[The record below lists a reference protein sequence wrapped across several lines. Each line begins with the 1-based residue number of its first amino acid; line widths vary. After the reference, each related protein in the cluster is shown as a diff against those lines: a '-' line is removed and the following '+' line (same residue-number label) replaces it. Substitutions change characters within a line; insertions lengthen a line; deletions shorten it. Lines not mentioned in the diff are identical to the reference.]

1 MLRKLEMD
9 MTQGPLLKKII
20 IYAIPLILTNVLQLL
35 FNAADVMIVGVF
47 SGDDA
52 VAAVGANSA
61 LIKLITALFIGL
73 SVGSNVMV
81 ARYIGKKDAEKVSRF
96 VGMSV
101 LVSVL
106 VGVVLLVVGV
116 FFARTFLVWMACDP
130 DVLDMA
136 TKYLAIYLMG
146 MPVVMLYNFCAS
158 ILRAAGD
165 TVRPLIFLVI
175 AGVVNVGLNVF
186 FCTVCK
192 MDVDGVAIATVASQA
207 ISAVLC
213 MIVLIRHNGIIKLR
227 AKNLKIYWKELG
239 EMAYIGIPS
248 GIHSC
253 MFAFSNVIV
262 QSTINSFGKLVM
274 AGNAYA
280 QQIEGFVLQANNG
293 VALTALSFASQNL
306 GAGKLD
312 RVKKSVLISVA
323 VVAIMSLVL
332 GGIVMLFSK
341 SFLALFA
348 NDTAVI
354 EAGVLR
360 ISILLSTVFLG
371 GIMDTSSYAMRG
383 MGKSVSVIIVSL
395 LVSCVFR
402 ICWVKLIFP
411 MQPTLGFLY
420 VSYPISW
427 FLGSVVY
434 AAMFAVFMRKLLKN
448 GNTQI
453 VSKEEKSLPIKND
466 EVDEREVIE

>member
-9 MTQGPLLKKII
+9 MTEGPLLKKII

-61 LIKLITALFIGL
+61 LIKLITGLFIGL

-81 ARYIGKKDAEKVSRF
+81 ARYIGKKDQEKVSRF

-101 LVSVL
+101 LVSVI
-106 VGVVLLVVGV
+106 VGIILLAVGI

-165 TVRPLIFLVI
+165 TMRPLIFLII

-192 MDVDGVAIATVASQA
+192 MDVDGVAIATVVSQA

-213 MIVLIRHNGIIKLR
+213 LIVLIRHNGIIKLR

-253 MFAFSNVIV
+253 MFSLSNVIV

-280 QQIEGFVLQANNG
+280 QQIEGFVFQANYG

-306 GAGKLD
+306 GAGKID
-312 RVKKSVLISVA
+312 RVKKSIWISVG
-323 VVAIMSLVL
+323 VVTIMSVVL

-348 NDTAVI
+348 DDPKVL
-354 EAGVLR
+354 EAGILR
-360 ISILLSTVFLG
+360 INIFLSTLFLG
-371 GIMDTSSYAMRG
+371 GIMDTVSHALRG
-383 MGKSVSVIIVSL
+383 IGKSVSVIIVSL
-395 LVSCVFR
+395 LASCAFR
-402 ICWVKLIFP
+402 IGWVKLLFP
-411 MQPTLGFLY
+411 MQPTLSFLY

-427 FLGSVVY
+427 LLASVVY
-434 AAMFAVFMRKLLKN
+434 LAMF
-448 GNTQI
+448 I
-453 VSKEEKSLPIKND
+453 VVIKNLQKNK
-466 EVDEREVIE
+466 V